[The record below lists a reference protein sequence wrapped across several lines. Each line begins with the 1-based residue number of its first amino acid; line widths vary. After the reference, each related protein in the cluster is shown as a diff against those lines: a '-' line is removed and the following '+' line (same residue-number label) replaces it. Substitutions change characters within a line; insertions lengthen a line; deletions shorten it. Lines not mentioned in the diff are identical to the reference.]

1 MFTKTSISLL
11 FLILLFLQKGFSQA
25 SFAPRIDSL
34 IDANNKRFFNGIIL
48 VSQNDKPI
56 YSKVKGF
63 ANLENKL
70 SLVLDNQFV
79 IGSISKQMTAVM
91 VLREVDEGR
100 IDLHV
105 PVKKYL
111 PNLPQTWLDS
121 ITVHQLL
128 NHTSGV
134 TDWDKPLKFKPST
147 DFSYS
152 NIGYELLAKI
162 VENVTKKSYATLTN
176 EVFKICKMKHSMSP
190 KLNQHKSLVN
200 SYTED
205 STGKIK
211 LVENLFKDLGIP
223 SGGMIS
229 TANDLLLWNK
239 NLHGG
244 KLLSQ
249 KNYSMMTTAS
259 SHRNHFI
266 FGEVDYGYGLQ
277 IDRKGKTLEIG
288 HSGYATGFASL
299 NFYYPE
305 TKTSLIILENIA
317 WDADN
322 FKDTFKHHVDIRAI
336 VGGGLETR

>member
-1 MFTKTSISLL
+1 MLRKIAISLL
-11 FLILLFLQKGFSQA
+11 FLILIFTQKGIAQARFS
-25 SFAPRIDSL
+25 SRIDSL
-34 IDANNKRFFNGIIL
+34 IEANTKRFFNGIIL
-48 VSQNDKPI
+48 VSQNDRVI

-63 ANLENKL
+63 SNIENQTP
-70 SLVLDNQFV
+70 LVIDNQFV
-79 IGSISKQMTAVM
+79 TGSISKQITAVV
-91 VLREVDEGR
+91 VLREVDKGR
-100 IDLHV
+100 IKLHT
-105 PVKKYL
+105 PVKEYL
-111 PNLPQTWLDS
+111 PNMSQTWLDS

-128 NHTSGV
+128 NHTSGI

-162 VENVTKKSYATLTN
+162 AERVSGKSYATLTN
-176 EVFKICKMKHSMSP
+176 EIFKICEMKYSMSP

-200 SYTED
+200 SYIED
-205 STGKIK
+205 STGKIT
-211 LVENLFKDLGIP
+211 LVEELLIDLGIP
-223 SGGMIS
+223 SGGLIS
-229 TANDLLLWNK
+229 TAGDLLLWNK
-239 NLHGG
+239 NLHEG

-249 KNYSMMTTAS
+249 KSYAMMTTAS
-259 SHRNHFI
+259 SHRDHFI
-266 FGEVDYGYGLQ
+266 FGKVDYGYGLQ

-305 TKTSLIILENIA
+305 TKTNLIVLENIA

-336 VGGGLETR
+336 VGGGK

>member
-1 MFTKTSISLL
+1 MLRKTAISLL
-11 FLILLFLQKGFSQA
+11 LLILLLTQKGFSQA
-25 SFAPRIDSL
+25 KFASRIDSL
-34 IDANNKRFFNGIIL
+34 IEANTKRFFNGIIL
-48 VSQNDKPI
+48 VSQNNKVV

-63 ANLENKL
+63 TNLESKMP
-70 SLVLDNQFV
+70 LVIDNQFI
-79 IGSISKQMTAVM
+79 IGSISKQMTAVV
-91 VLREVDEGR
+91 VLREVDKGR

-111 PNLPQTWLDS
+111 PNMSQTWLDS

-128 NHTSGV
+128 NHSSGI
-134 TDWDKPLKFKPST
+134 TGWNEPLKFKPST

-162 VENVTKKSYATLTN
+162 AENVTKKSYAELISK
-176 EVFKICKMKHSMSP
+176 VFKICKMKHSMSP

-211 LVENLFKDLGIP
+211 VVENLLKDLGIP

-229 TANDLLLWNK
+229 TAGDLLLWNK

-249 KNYSMMTTAS
+249 KSYDMMTTAS

-266 FGEVDYGYGLQ
+266 FGKVDYGYGLQ
-277 IDRKGKTLEIG
+277 IDHKGKTLEIG

-305 TKTSLIILENIA
+305 TKTSLIVLENIA

-336 VGGGLETR
+336 VGGGK

>member
-1 MFTKTSISLL
+1 MLRKTSISLL
-11 FLILLFLQKGFSQA
+11 FFILLFTIKGISQTKFS
-25 SFAPRIDSL
+25 PRIDSL
-34 IDANNKRFFNGIIL
+34 IEANTKRFFNGIIL
-48 VSQNDKPI
+48 VSQNNKII

-63 ANLENKL
+63 SNIEKQTP
-70 SLVLDNQFV
+70 LVIDNQFV
-79 IGSISKQMTAVM
+79 IGSISKQITAVV
-91 VLREVDEGR
+91 VLREVDKGHLK
-100 IDLHV
+100 LHV

-111 PNLPQTWLDS
+111 PNMTQTWLDS

-128 NHTSGV
+128 NHTSGI
-134 TDWDKPLKFKPST
+134 TDWDKTLKFKPST

-162 VENVTKKSYATLTN
+162 AESVSGKSYATLTN
-176 EVFKICKMKHSMSP
+176 EIFKICKMKHSMSP

-200 SYTED
+200 SYVED
-205 STGKIK
+205 STGKVK
-211 LVENLFKDLGIP
+211 FVENLLKDIGIP

-229 TANDLLLWNK
+229 TVGDLLLWNK

-249 KNYSMMTTAS
+249 KSYAMMTTAS
-259 SHRNHFI
+259 SHRDHFI
-266 FGEVDYGYGLQ
+266 FGKVDYGYGLQ

-299 NFYYPE
+299 NFYYPA
-305 TKTSLIILENIA
+305 TKTSLIVLENIA

-336 VGGGLETR
+336 VGGGK

>member
-1 MFTKTSISLL
+1 MLSKTSIPLL
-11 FLILLFLQKGFSQA
+11 FLLLIFSKKGFSQA
-25 SFAPRIDSL
+25 KFAPRIDSL
-34 IDANNKRFFNGIIL
+34 IEANTKRFFNGIIL
-48 VSQNDKPI
+48 VSQNDKVI
-56 YSKVKGF
+56 YSKVKGYG
-63 ANLENKL
+63 NLENKTP
-70 SLVLDNQFV
+70 LVIDNQFI
-79 IGSISKQMTAVM
+79 IGSISKQMTAVV
-91 VLREVDEGR
+91 VLREVDKGR
-100 IDLHV
+100 INLHT

-111 PNLPQTWLDS
+111 PNMHQTWLDS

-162 VENVTKKSYATLTN
+162 AENITKKSYATLTN
-176 EVFKICKMKHSMSP
+176 EVFKICKIKHSMSP
-190 KLNQHKSLVN
+190 KLNQHKLLVN

-205 STGKIK
+205 STSKIEV
-211 LVENLFKDLGIP
+211 VENLLKDLGIP

-229 TANDLLLWNK
+229 TAGDLLLWNK

-244 KLLSQ
+244 KLLS
-249 KNYSMMTTAS
+249 KKSYDMMTTAS

-277 IDRKGKTLEIG
+277 IDPKGKTLEIG

-299 NFYYPE
+299 NFYYPV
-305 TKTSLIILENIA
+305 TKTSLIVLENIA

-322 FKDTFKHHVDIRAI
+322 LQDTFKHHVDIRAI
-336 VGGGLETR
+336 VGGGK

>member
-1 MFTKTSISLL
+1 M
-11 FLILLFLQKGFSQA
+11 LQKSIFVLFFLLTIISKTGLSQA
-25 SFAPRIDSL
+25 IFAPRIDSL
-34 IDANNKRFFNGIIL
+34 LEANKKRFFNGIIL
-48 VSQNDKPI
+48 VSQNNKTI

-63 ANLENKL
+63 SNLENKTL
-70 SLVLDNQFV
+70 LVIDNQFV
-79 IGSISKQMTAVM
+79 IGSISKQITAVM
-91 VLREVDEGR
+91 VLREVDKGR
-100 IDLHV
+100 IVLNV

-111 PNLPQTWLDS
+111 PTMSQTWLDS

-128 NHTSGV
+128 NHSSGV
-134 TDWDKPLKFKPST
+134 TDWDKPLKFKPSS

-162 VENVTKKSYATLTN
+162 VENVTDKSYADLTN
-176 EVFKICKMKHSMSP
+176 EVFKICGMKHSMSP

-211 LVENLFKDLGIP
+211 LVENLFKDIGIP

-229 TANDLLLWNK
+229 TAEDLLLWNK

-244 KLLSQ
+244 RLLSQ
-249 KNYSMMTTAS
+249 KSYDIMTTAS

-277 IDRKGKTLEIG
+277 IDRKGKILEIG

-305 TKTSLIILENIA
+305 TKTSLIVLENIA

-322 FKDTFKHHVDIRAI
+322 FKDTFKHHVGIRAV
-336 VGGGLETR
+336 VGGGK

>member
-1 MFTKTSISLL
+1 MLHKVFIPLL
-11 FLILLFLQKGFSQA
+11 FLTLLFTQKGFSQA
-25 SFAPRIDSL
+25 KFTSRIDSL
-34 IDANNKRFFNGIIL
+34 IEANTKRFFNGVIL
-48 VSQNDKPI
+48 VSQNGKVI
-56 YSKVKGF
+56 YSKVNGF
-63 ANLENKL
+63 ANLETKL
-70 SLVLDNQFV
+70 PLVIDNQFV
-79 IGSISKQMTAVM
+79 IGSISKQMTAVI
-91 VLREVDEGR
+91 VLREVDKGR

-105 PVKKYL
+105 PVKKYF
-111 PNLPQTWLDS
+111 PNMTQIWLDS

-162 VENVTKKSYATLTN
+162 AENVTKKSYATLTN
-176 EVFKICKMKHSMSP
+176 EIFKICKMKHSMSP
-190 KLNQHKSLVN
+190 KLNQHKSLIN
-200 SYTED
+200 SYVED

-211 LVENLFKDLGIP
+211 LVENLLKDLGIP

-249 KNYSMMTTAS
+249 KSYDTMTTAS

-288 HSGYATGFASL
+288 HSGYATGFSSL
-299 NFYYPE
+299 NFYYPA

-336 VGGGLETR
+336 VGGGI

>member
-1 MFTKTSISLL
+1 MLFKTSIPLL
-11 FLILLFLQKGFSQA
+11 FSILLFTQKGFSQA
-25 SFAPRIDSL
+25 KFAPRIDSL
-34 IDANNKRFFNGIIL
+34 IDANTKRFFNGIIL
-48 VSQNDKPI
+48 VSQNDKVI

-63 ANLENKL
+63 TDLENKTPL
-70 SLVLDNQFV
+70 AVDNQFV
-79 IGSISKQMTAVM
+79 IGSISKQMTAVV
-91 VLREVDEGR
+91 VLREVDKGHIE
-100 IDLHV
+100 LHI

-111 PNLPQTWLDS
+111 PNMPQTWLDS

-162 VENVTKKSYATLTN
+162 AENVTKKSYATLTN
-176 EVFKICKMKHSMSP
+176 EIFKICKMKYSMSP

-211 LVENLFKDLGIP
+211 VVENLFKDLGIP

-229 TANDLLLWNK
+229 TAGDLLLWNK
-239 NLHGG
+239 NLHEG
-244 KLLSQ
+244 KLLS
-249 KNYSMMTTAS
+249 KKSYDLMTTAS
-259 SHRNHFI
+259 AKRDHFL
-266 FGEVDYGYGLQ
+266 FGKVDYGYGLQ
-277 IDRKGKTLEIG
+277 IDHKGKTLEIG
-288 HSGYATGFASL
+288 HSGYATGFASM

-322 FKDTFKHHVDIRAI
+322 FKDTFKHHMDIRGI
-336 VGGGLETR
+336 VEGGK

>member
-1 MFTKTSISLL
+1 MLRKTSTPLL
-11 FLILLFLQKGFSQA
+11 FLILLFTQKTFSQA
-25 SFAPRIDSL
+25 KFTSRIDSL
-34 IDANNKRFFNGIIL
+34 IETNDKRFFNGIIL
-48 VSQNDKPI
+48 VSQNGKTI

-63 ANLENKL
+63 ANLESKTPL
-70 SLVLDNQFV
+70 AIDNQFI
-79 IGSISKQMTAVM
+79 IGSISKQMTAVV
-91 VLREVDEGR
+91 VLREVDKGR
-100 IDLHV
+100 IDLYV

-111 PNLPQTWLDS
+111 PNMAQTWLDS

-162 VENVTKKSYATLTN
+162 VENITNKSYATLTN
-176 EVFKICKMKHSMSP
+176 EIFKISKMKHSMSP
-190 KLNQHKSLVN
+190 KLNQQKSLVN
-200 SYTED
+200 SYVED

-211 LVENLFKDLGIP
+211 LVEGLLIDLGIP

-229 TANDLLLWNK
+229 TAEDLLLWNK

-244 KLLSQ
+244 KLLNPKSY
-249 KNYSMMTTAS
+249 NMMTTAS

-277 IDRKGKTLEIG
+277 IDPKGKTLEIG
-288 HSGYATGFASL
+288 HSGYATGFASM
-299 NFYYPE
+299 E
-305 TKTSLIILENIA
+305 
-317 WDADN
+317 
-322 FKDTFKHHVDIRAI
+322 
-336 VGGGLETR
+336 

>member
-1 MFTKTSISLL
+1 MLSKTSIPLL
-11 FLILLFLQKGFSQA
+11 FLLLIFSKKGFSQA
-25 SFAPRIDSL
+25 KFAPRIDSL
-34 IDANNKRFFNGIIL
+34 IEANTKRFFNGIIL
-48 VSQNDKPI
+48 VSQNDKVI
-56 YSKVKGF
+56 YSKVKGY
-63 ANLENKL
+63 ANLENKTP
-70 SLVLDNQFV
+70 LVIDNQFI
-79 IGSISKQMTAVM
+79 IGSISKQMTAVV
-91 VLREVDEGR
+91 VLREVDKGR
-100 IDLHV
+100 INLHI

-111 PNLPQTWLDS
+111 PNMHQTWLDS

-147 DFSYS
+147 DFAYS

-162 VENVTKKSYATLTN
+162 TENVTKKSYATLTN

-190 KLNQHKSLVN
+190 KLNQQKSLVN
-200 SYTED
+200 SYVED

-211 LVENLFKDLGIP
+211 LVAGFLSNLGIP

-229 TANDLLLWNK
+229 TAGDLLLWNK

-244 KLLSQ
+244 KLLS
-249 KNYSMMTTAS
+249 KKSYDMMTTAS

-277 IDRKGKTLEIG
+277 IDPKGKTLEIG

-299 NFYYPE
+299 NFYYPA

-336 VGGGLETR
+336 LGGGK

>member
-1 MFTKTSISLL
+1 MLCKTNISLL
-11 FLILLFLQKGFSQA
+11 FLILLFTQKGFSQA
-25 SFAPRIDSL
+25 KFAPRINSL
-34 IDANNKRFFNGIIL
+34 IEANTERFFNGVIL
-48 VSQNDKPI
+48 VSQNGKVI
-56 YSKVKGF
+56 YSKAKGF
-63 ANLENKL
+63 ANLEKKTP
-70 SLVLDNQFV
+70 LVLDNQFI
-79 IGSISKQMTAVM
+79 IGSISKQMTAVV
-91 VLREVDEGR
+91 VLREVDKGR

-111 PNLPQTWLDS
+111 PNMTQTWLDS

-162 VENVTKKSYATLTN
+162 AENVTKKSYATLTN

-190 KLNQHKSLVN
+190 KLNQHKLLAN
-200 SYTED
+200 SYVED

-211 LVENLFKDLGIP
+211 LVEGLLNNLGIP

-229 TANDLLLWNK
+229 TAADLLLWNK
-239 NLHGG
+239 NLYGG
-244 KLLSQ
+244 KLLS
-249 KNYSMMTTAS
+249 KKSHDMMTTAS

-277 IDRKGKTLEIG
+277 IDGKGKTLEIG
-288 HSGYATGFASL
+288 HSGYATGFASM

-305 TKTSLIILENIA
+305 TKTSLIVLENIA

-322 FKDTFKHHVDIRAI
+322 LKDTFKYHMDIRAI
-336 VGGGLETR
+336 VGGGI

>member
-1 MFTKTSISLL
+1 MLSKTCISLL
-11 FLILLFLQKGFSQA
+11 ILILLFTQKGISQA
-25 SFAPRIDSL
+25 KFAPRIDSL
-34 IDANNKRFFNGIIL
+34 IEANTKRFFNGIIL
-48 VSQNDKPI
+48 VSQNDKTI

-63 ANLENKL
+63 ADLENKT
-70 SLVLDNQFV
+70 SLVIDNQFV
-79 IGSISKQMTAVM
+79 IGSISKQITAVA
-91 VLREVDEGR
+91 VLREVDKGL

-111 PNLPQTWLDS
+111 PNMSQTWLDS

-128 NHTSGV
+128 NHASGV
-134 TDWDKPLKFKPST
+134 TDWDKSLKFKPST

-162 VENVTKKSYATLTN
+162 AENVTKKSYATLTN
-176 EVFKICKMKHSMSP
+176 EIFKICKMKHSMSP

-211 LVENLFKDLGIP
+211 VVKNLLKDLGIP

-229 TANDLLLWNK
+229 TAEDLLLWNE

-249 KNYSMMTTAS
+249 KSYDMMTTVS
-259 SHRNHFI
+259 SHRDHFI
-266 FGEVDYGYGLQ
+266 FGKVDYGYGLQ

-288 HSGYATGFASL
+288 HSGYATGFTSM

-305 TKTSLIILENIA
+305 TKTSLIVLENIA

-336 VGGGLETR
+336 VGGGK

>member
-1 MFTKTSISLL
+1 MLSKTSIPLL
-11 FLILLFLQKGFSQA
+11 FLLLIFSKKGFSQA
-25 SFAPRIDSL
+25 KFAPRIDSL
-34 IDANNKRFFNGIIL
+34 IEANTKRFFNGIIL
-48 VSQNDKPI
+48 VSQNDKVI

-63 ANLENKL
+63 ANSESKTP
-70 SLVLDNQFV
+70 LVIDNQFV
-79 IGSISKQMTAVM
+79 IGSISKQMTAVV
-91 VLREVDEGR
+91 VLREVDKGR
-100 IDLHV
+100 INLHT

-111 PNLPQTWLDS
+111 PNMHQTWLDS

-162 VENVTKKSYATLTN
+162 AENITKKSYATLTN
-176 EVFKICKMKHSMSP
+176 EVFKICKIKHSMSP
-190 KLNQHKSLVN
+190 KLNQHKLLVN

-205 STGKIK
+205 STSKIEV
-211 LVENLFKDLGIP
+211 VENLLKDLGIP

-229 TANDLLLWNK
+229 TAGDLLLWNK

-244 KLLSQ
+244 KLLS
-249 KNYSMMTTAS
+249 KKSYDMMTTAS
-259 SHRNHFI
+259 SHRHHFI

-277 IDRKGKTLEIG
+277 IDHKGKTLEIG

-299 NFYYPE
+299 NFYYPV
-305 TKTSLIILENIA
+305 TKTSLIVLENIA

-322 FKDTFKHHVDIRAI
+322 LQDTFKHHVDIRVI
-336 VGGGLETR
+336 VGGGK

>member
-1 MFTKTSISLL
+1 MLKKTYIPLL
-11 FLILLFLQKGFSQA
+11 FLILLFNQKAFSQA
-25 SFAPRIDSL
+25 KFASRIDSL
-34 IDANNKRFFNGIIL
+34 IKVTTKRFFNGIIL
-48 VSQNDKPI
+48 VSEKDKI
-56 YSKVKGF
+56 TYSKVKGF
-63 ANLENKL
+63 SNLENKTP
-70 SLVLDNQFV
+70 LVIDNQFV
-79 IGSISKQMTAVM
+79 IGSISKQMTAVV
-91 VLREVDEGR
+91 VLREVDKGR

-111 PNLPQTWLDS
+111 PNMPQTWLDS

-134 TDWDKPLKFKPST
+134 MDWDKPLKFKPSA

-162 VENVTKKSYATLTN
+162 AENVTKKSYATLTN
-176 EVFKICKMKHSMSP
+176 EIFKICKMKHSMSP
-190 KLNQHKSLVN
+190 KLNQHKSLVK

-211 LVENLFKDLGIP
+211 VVENLFKDLGIP

-229 TANDLLLWNK
+229 TAGDLLLWNK

-244 KLLSQ
+244 KLLSK
-249 KNYSMMTTAS
+249 KNYDMMTTAS

-277 IDRKGKTLEIG
+277 IDHKGKTLEIG
-288 HSGYATGFASL
+288 HSGYATGFASM
-299 NFYYPE
+299 NFYYPA

-322 FKDTFKHHVDIRAI
+322 FKDTFKHHVDIRTI
-336 VGGGLETR
+336 VGGGK